1 MRRLLFVVG
10 LLAVLSLVG
19 YLVLTAPSAWA
30 AFHSTRDG
38 ADNMAMLSPADRS
51 SKADYIKSIPGIHA
65 PNSDAPD
72 PNLTSFVRMLPNG
85 DNAAKSTSST
95 LAEPADALSQASTL
109 YTVATKPLYLDRAS
123 ASSTGAGDGRILPA
137 AKLTVVARDGD
148 WLRVRIDGWQLQGSE
163 AAFEALQGQRIVLAI
178 LGSAA
183 IAEVARHPGVVDVAT
198 NATWFQ
204 GALTAWVSNES
215 LTTDLDKIWKYGAV
229 LYAASCGTCHAPRPV
244 DGFTSDRWLTDLG
257 RMKRFTDLHSDQYRL
272 LQVYLQYHSK
282 DVGPLIAAGKR

>member
-10 LLAVLSLVG
+10 LLAVLCLGG
-19 YLVLTAPSAWA
+19 YLVLTAPPTWA
-30 AFHSTRDG
+30 ALHSTRDG
-38 ADNMAMLSPADRS
+38 VANMAMLSPDDRS
-51 SKADYIKSIPGIHA
+51 SIVDYIKSIPGTHA
-65 PNSDAPD
+65 PNSGVPE
-72 PNLTSFVRMLPNG
+72 PNLRSFVRMLPNRR
-85 DNAAKSTSST
+85 NAVESPTST

-109 YTVATKPLYLDRAS
+109 YTVATKPLFLDRAS

-163 AAFEALQGQRIVLAI
+163 AAFEALEGQRIVLAI

-198 NATWFQ
+198 NATWFK
-204 GALTAWVSNES
+204 GALTAWVSSES
-215 LTTDLDKIWKYGAV
+215 LTTDLDKIWKYSGV

-257 RMKRFTDLHSDQYRL
+257 RMKRFTDLQGDQYQL
-272 LQVYLQYHSK
+272 LEAYLQYHSK
-282 DVGPLIAAGKR
+282 DVGPLIAAGKP